1 MPTCPLVPSA
11 INTLGGS
18 LVVPNRP
25 LAIVGLSARFGGAA
39 DAHQYWRNILA
50 ARRSG
55 STVPRSRW
63 DHATFFAPHDPRAVH
78 HAYSDQGSFIDDVE
92 RFAARHFRIPP
103 SRAHA
108 MDPQHRLLLEAARAA
123 WIDAGFERRRIDR
136 SSIGVFVGMAANDY
150 RELSSLRIRAHLLGD
165 DSVHAEHAGPDLTA
179 AMGAR
184 VAGVRPFHAFS
195 MPGCLPNMGP
205 ALVSSTLDLGG
216 PSFAVDAACSSSLVA
231 LHQAIAAIRSGQCS
245 AALVGGVNLSLVPD
259 AMVAFSRIG
268 ALSRSGVC
276 RPFDGDADGFLLG
289 EGVGMIVV
297 KPLEAA
303 IDDHDDVYAVIHGSG
318 VSNDGRAEG
327 PMTPTTD
334 GQLAALRRA
343 YEDAAADP
351 ADLGVV
357 EAHGTAT
364 PVGDRTELESLA
376 GLRRLGEPPKR
387 TATVTA
393 VKALVGHTM
402 AAAGIASVVKAA
414 LMARHRVVPGQPSLR
429 SEAHTEALRD
439 GRLALASRTIDPG
452 DDGLGLIGV
461 SSFGFGGTNAHV
473 VLESPPTRAG
483 RVRRRAAG
491 GPADETLPHL
501 LVFSAADPTL
511 LGEHL
516 RAVLAVLEAADA
528 PSIAGLARTLGS
540 RSLAST
546 RLAIVCRTPAELVS
560 GLSAAVEQL
569 ADGVTGVISADV
581 CTGARVD
588 GATPRI
594 AFVFPGQG
602 SQTPRMQS
610 DLLDRFPAFR
620 AAAETLNEQVLDE
633 TGVDVLAALSA
644 ADADTPSGIERLTS
658 TEVCQ
663 PALAVTALA
672 TVALLREIGVEPDLV
687 IGHSVGEL
695 PAMATAV
702 ALDAPAAVR
711 LAAVRGHHMRS
722 AATRSG
728 DGMTALGC
736 DAEQAAALLSGID
749 DAWIAAANDPRQ
761 TVVSGTGEALRTVAE
776 RCVEHGVST
785 QPLRVATGFHSPL
798 LEPIRPALVADL
810 SRFRPRAP
818 QVQLVSTVT
827 GRTVETGEE
836 LGRQLEENVFS
847 TVRFRDAI
855 ESASASD
862 VGVYVQIGGGS
873 ALLGSIRRSLG
884 DAPDVHVIPCSASSP
899 DDAATFLRLLG
910 RLTVLGADLD
920 LASLVP
926 PDTAGVALPIAPLP
940 TEPYWVVRPD
950 ATDPTTPREPTSEPH
965 RPPSPVEQDPH
976 SMHHDPR
983 DLPSSPLAG
992 RPSAG
997 PSIQPGAADAQA
1009 DHLPGLLALMNRQLS
1024 LIEGSGQAGHAPAST
1039 DPFRWSTEPGS
1050 PQAEVVARMGLAAS
1064 RSHRAESDAVILGMV
1079 SRISGFPLDL
1089 IRPDMHLVE
1098 QLGFDSLMMR
1108 ELITQL
1114 HTEWPSLPTPAQLG
1128 ERFAG
1133 RPTVEQVLDGV
1144 GSLLHPFAAEPQH
1157 RLPRVETNPVA
1168 AASPAPADRPSRW
1181 TEADARIECFP
1192 EAVAMRERRQQTDRN
1207 PYFLLHEGIIDA
1219 TTTIGDAQLVSF
1231 SSYNYLGVTGH
1242 PVVAETIADA
1252 VARYGSSVSASRF
1265 LSGERP
1271 IHAELE
1277 QELADLLQVES
1288 ALTMVSGHATNVS
1301 VIGHLVEPG
1310 DLIVHDSLA
1319 HDSIIQG
1326 AKLSGATRRSFPHN
1340 DLRALDELLGAIRG
1354 GFRRVLIV
1362 VEGVYSMDGDLV
1374 PLPQLI
1380 DLKRR
1385 HGALV
1390 LVDEAHSIGTVG
1402 ATGGGVGEFFG
1413 VDRSDIDL
1421 WSGTMSKSLAGCGG
1435 YVGGTAAA
1443 IDYLKYSVPGF
1454 VYSVGITPAN
1464 AAASLAA
1471 LRLMR
1476 DEPERLSRLRQ
1487 NADRFRETARA
1498 AGIDIGD
1505 SADSPVVPCI
1515 VGSSERAL
1523 ALATALF
1530 DHGFSVNPILY
1541 PAVPDDQARLRFFI
1555 TAEHTAEQI
1564 QRVVDITASELNR
1577 ITHDIEVSA

>member
-1 MPTCPLVPSA
+1 M
-11 INTLGGS
+11 
-18 LVVPNRP
+18 PNRP
-25 LAIVGLSARFGGAA
+25 LAIVGLSARFSGAA

-63 DHATFFAPHDPRAVH
+63 DHATFFAPHDLRAVH

-123 WIDAGFERRRIDR
+123 WIDAGFERRRVDR
-136 SSIGVFVGMAANDY
+136 SSVGVFVGMAANDY
-150 RELSSLRIRAHLLGD
+150 RELTSLRIRAQLLGD

-179 AMGAR
+179 AMNAR

-303 IDDHDDVYAVIHGSG
+303 IDDHDDVYAVIRGSG

-402 AAAGIASVVKAA
+402 AAAGIASIVKAA
-414 LMARHRVVPGQPSLR
+414 LMARHRVVPGQPRLR
-429 SEAHTEALRD
+429 SEAHAETLRH

-461 SSFGFGGTNAHV
+461 SSFGFGGTNAHM

-483 RVRRRAAG
+483 RVCRRAAG

-528 PSIAGLARTLGS
+528 PSIAGLARTLSS

-569 ADGVTGVISADV
+569 ADGVTGVISADI
-581 CTGARVD
+581 CTGVRVD
-588 GATPRI
+588 GVAPRI

-620 AAAETLNEQVLDE
+620 IAAETLNEQVLDE

-644 ADADTPSGIERLTS
+644 ADADTSSGIERLTS

-672 TVALLREIGVEPDLV
+672 AVALLREIGVEPDVV

-695 PAMATAV
+695 PAMATAG
-702 ALDAPAAVR
+702 ALDASDAVR

-722 AATRSG
+722 AATRPG

-736 DAEQAAALLSGID
+736 DAERAAALLGGID

-785 QPLRVATGFHSPL
+785 HPLRVATGFHSPL

-827 GRTVETGEE
+827 GRTVETSEE

-847 TVRFRDAI
+847 TVRFREAI

-862 VGVYVQIGGGS
+862 VGVYVQVGGGS

-884 DAPDVHVIPCSASSP
+884 DAPDVHVIPSSASAP

-910 RLTVLGADLD
+910 RLTVLGADPD

-926 PDTAGVALPIAPLP
+926 PDIAGVALPIAPLP

-950 ATDPTTPREPTSEPH
+950 ATHPTTPREPTSEPH
-965 RPPSPVEQDPH
+965 RPPSSVEQDPH
-976 SMHHDPR
+976 SMHHNPH

-997 PSIQPGAADAQA
+997 PPIQPRAAVAQA

-1024 LIEGSGQAGHAPAST
+1024 LIEGSGQAGHVPSPAEA
-1039 DPFRWSTEPGS
+1039 FRWSTEPGS
-1050 PQAEVVARMGLAAS
+1050 PQAEVVARMGIAPS
-1064 RSHRAESDAVILGMV
+1064 RSSRAASDAVVLGMV

-1089 IRPDMHLVE
+1089 IRPDMDLVE

-1108 ELITQL
+1108 ELIAVL
-1114 HTEWPSLPTPAQLG
+1114 HTEWPSLPTPAELA

-1144 GSLLHPFAAEPQH
+1144 GSLLHPFAEEAQLRGAVP
-1157 RLPRVETNPVA
+1157 ETTPVA
-1168 AASPAPADRPSRW
+1168 AASPASVDRPTRW

-1242 PVVAETIADA
+1242 PVVAETITDA

-1277 QELADLLQVES
+1277 QELSDLLQVES
-1288 ALTMVSGHATNVS
+1288 ALTLVSGHATNVS

-1380 DLKRR
+1380 ELKRR

-1402 ATGGGVGEFFG
+1402 ANGGGVGEHFG

-1471 LRLMR
+1471 LRLIR

-1498 AGIDIGD
+1498 AGLDIGD

>member
-1 MPTCPLVPSA
+1 M
-11 INTLGGS
+11 
-18 LVVPNRP
+18 PNRP
-25 LAIVGLSARFGGAA
+25 LAIVGVSARFGRAA
-39 DAHQYWRNILA
+39 DVHEYWRDILG

-63 DHATFFAPHDPRAVH
+63 DHSTFFAPHDPRAVH
-78 HAYSDQGSFIDDVE
+78 HAYSDQGSFLEGVD
-92 RFAARHFRIPP
+92 RFPARHFRIPP

-108 MDPQHRLLLEAARAA
+108 MDPQHRLLLQAARAA
-123 WIDAGFERRRIDR
+123 WIDAGFERRRVDR

-150 RELSSLRIRAHLLGD
+150 RELTSLRIRTQLLGD
-165 DSVHAEHAGPDLTA
+165 DSVHPERAEADLRA

-289 EGVGMIVV
+289 EGVGMVVV

-303 IDDHDDVYAVIHGSG
+303 IDDHDDVYAVLRGSG
-318 VSNDGRAEG
+318 LSNDGKAEG
-327 PMTPTTD
+327 PMTPTAE

-376 GLRRLGEPPKR
+376 TLRRLGASPHR
-387 TATVTA
+387 TTTVTA

-402 AAAGIASVVKAA
+402 AAAGIASIVKAA
-414 LMARHRVVPGQPSLR
+414 LMARHRVVPGQPHLR
-429 SEAHTEALRD
+429 SAAHGDALRD
-439 GRLALASRTIDPG
+439 GRLELASRTAEPG

-483 RVRRRAAG
+483 RARRRGAGEAATR
-491 GPADETLPHL
+491 PAPYL
-501 LVFSAADPTL
+501 LVFSADDPAL
-511 LGEHL
+511 LCEHL

-528 PSIAGLARTLGS
+528 PSIVGLARTLSS
-540 RSLAST
+540 RTLAST
-546 RLAIVCRTPAELVS
+546 RLAVVCRTPTELTS
-560 GLSAAVEQL
+560 ALSAALRQL
-569 ADGVTGVISADV
+569 ATGATGAISADV
-581 CTGARVD
+581 CTGLGSDDAAR
-588 GATPRI
+588 RI

-610 DLLDRFPAFR
+610 DLFDRFPAFR
-620 AAAETLNEQVLDE
+620 AAAERLNEQVLDE
-633 TGVDVLAALSA
+633 TGVDALAALFA
-644 ADADTPSGIERLTS
+644 ADAHDPSGVERLTS

-672 TVALLREIGVEPDLV
+672 TAELLREIGVEPDLV

-695 PAMATAV
+695 PAMAV
-702 ALDAPAAVR
+702 SGALDAPEAAR
-711 LAAVRGHHMRS
+711 LAAVRGRHMRS
-722 AATRSG
+722 AETRPG

-736 DAEQAAALLSGID
+736 DAERADALLTGID
-749 DAWIAAANDPRQ
+749 DVWIAACNDPRQ
-761 TVVSGTGEALRTVAE
+761 TVISGTGEALHAVSE
-776 RCVEHGVST
+776 RCAEDGVAA
-785 QPLRVATGFHSPL
+785 QPLRVATAFHSPL

-810 SRFRPRAP
+810 SRFRPGAP
-818 QVQLVSTVT
+818 RVQLVSTVT
-827 GRTVETGEE
+827 GRPVETGEE
-836 LGRQLEENVFS
+836 LARQLEENVFS
-847 TVRFRDAI
+847 AVRFREAIDA
-855 ESASASD
+855 ASAAD
-862 VGVYVQIGGGS
+862 VGVYVQIGGGA

-884 DAPDVHVIPCSASSP
+884 DAPDVHVLPSSAAAP
-899 DDAATFLRLLG
+899 DDATSFLRLLG

-926 PDTAGVALPIAPLP
+926 PETAGVALPIAPLP
-940 TEPYWVVRPD
+940 TEPYWVIRPD
-950 ATDPTTPREPTSEPH
+950 AHEPATGSREPISEPH
-965 RPPSPVEQDPH
+965 RSPSLVEQEPR
-976 SMHHDPR
+976 SMHHHPDDRPA
-983 DLPSSPLAG
+983 SPLAEPPSA
-992 RPSAG
+992 RPSVSPRAT
-997 PSIQPGAADAQA
+997 GASA

-1024 LIEGSGQAGHAPAST
+1024 LIEGSAQAVQAVRSAQAGHATSA
-1039 DPFRWSTEPGS
+1039 DDFRWSTEPGS
-1050 PQAEVVARMGLAAS
+1050 PQAEVVARMGVADA
-1064 RSHRAESDAVILGMV
+1064 RSHRSVSDAVILGMV

-1089 IRPDMHLVE
+1089 IRPDMDLVE
-1098 QLGFDSLMMR
+1098 QLGFDSLMLR

-1114 HTEWPSLPTPAQLG
+1114 HAEWPALPAPARLG

-1133 RPTVEQVLDGV
+1133 RPTVEQVLDTV
-1144 GSLLHPFAAEPQH
+1144 GSLLHPFAEEHQV
-1157 RLPRVETNPVA
+1157 RLPKPVTPPA
-1168 AASPAPADRPSRW
+1168 AAGVPASVERPARW
-1181 TEADARIECFP
+1181 TEADTRIESFP
-1192 EAVAMRERRQQTDRN
+1192 EAVAMRARRQQAVRN
-1207 PYFLLHEGIIDA
+1207 PYFLLHQGIIDS
-1219 TTTIGDAQLVSF
+1219 TTTIGDTQLVSF
-1231 SSYNYLGVTGH
+1231 SSYNYLGITGH
-1242 PVVAETIADA
+1242 PVVAETIGDA

-1277 QELADLLQVES
+1277 QELAELLQVES
-1288 ALTMVSGHATNVS
+1288 ALTLVSGHATNVS

-1340 DLRALDELLGAIRG
+1340 DLDALDALLGAIRG

-1374 PLPQLI
+1374 PVPQLI
-1380 DLKRR
+1380 ELKRR

-1402 ATGGGVGEFFG
+1402 ANGGGVGEFFG

-1476 DEPERLSRLRQ
+1476 TEPERLSRLRE
-1487 NADRFRETARA
+1487 NADLFRETARA
-1498 AGIDIGD
+1498 VGIDIGD

-1555 TAEHTAEQI
+1555 TADHTPEQI
-1564 QRVVDITASELNR
+1564 RRVVDVTATELNR